1 MSCCSLDYCNDDEF
15 SYENMLRKNRGLLN
29 IKVKVEVRD
38 SEALSVVYTPGVAQP
53 CLEIQKDLTRA
64 YEMTNKGN
72 SIIIVTDSSAT
83 CEKCGKY
90 PEEAMMPY
98 LEAFSVLY
106 KTYTNVDAYPI
117 LLDAAL
123 IKDAETLVDVI
134 NAISLSYSG
143 VEFFMIDPERAKK
156 ISDLIEKSKGKDQY
170 AYICGCCK
178 RGLDKFL
185 KEKNCCLTS
194 HAIYAM
200 LWRVALDTRCYK
212 NLTPVLEHIKECIGN
227 GKIDVTKPFGC
238 IMAQI
243 LSFATDYIFEHKME
257 NRTLDKY
264 NWLSSPMSK
273 EFVIKKFK
281 AFKMYGTRAWFDPMP
296 QGYYMKDHNHSEN
309 SNVLHQR
316 AKGVIEIC
324 PKLKVTCHCQL
335 AKIFSWENIDAVA
348 EKICK
353 DKDLVYEL
361 TCKSNYGGIVTNGT
375 AILGLGNIG
384 ALAGMPVME
393 GKSVL
398 FKHYGG
404 TNIAPICIQELNQ
417 EKLVFYTRCIAPSFI
432 IINLEDIKG
441 PDCFFIE
448 TELIKTVKSCMF
460 HDDQHGTAVVVLAG
474 LLNATKLR
482 GSKPEEMK
490 IVMNG
495 AGAAGI
501 SVCQLLLHAG
511 FKNFIVCDTAG
522 AIYKGRPKNMNPFKE
537 KIAELTNKD
546 CVQGKLADVIKGAD
560 VVIGLSGPNTISKE
574 DVKSMNKDP
583 IVFALANPTPEI
595 FPNDAY
601 EAGAFVV
608 ATGRSDYPNQIN
620 NSIAFPGIFRG
631 AVDLRSPN
639 ITLEMKVAAAHAVA
653 NLVGEKELNR
663 MKIMPSA
670 LEVRNGTKVA
680 LEVAKV
686 IKETGYCKVKEVN
699 FDKLEE
705 NIHSYFMEGELMG
718 INY

>member
-1 MSCCSLDYCNDDEF
+1 MSCPLGYSNEDEF
-15 SYENMLRKNRGLLN
+15 SYENVLKKNRGLLN

-38 SEALSVVYTPGVAQP
+38 TEALSVVYTPGVAQP
-53 CLEIQKDLTRA
+53 CLEIQKDLSRA

-72 SIIIVTDSSAT
+72 SILVVTDCS
-83 CEKCGKY
+83 GKHL
-90 PEEAMMPY
+90 PEEAHMNY
-98 LEAFSVLY
+98 LEAFSVMY
-106 KTYTNVDAYPI
+106 KMLSNVDAYPI
-117 LLDAAL
+117 ILDAAL
-123 IKDAETLVDVI
+123 IKDAETLFEVI

-143 VEFFMIDPERAKK
+143 IEFYMIDCERFKK
-156 ISDLIEKSKGKDQY
+156 FQELYEKANSNQY
-170 AYICGCCK
+170 ALICGCHK
-178 RGLDKFL
+178 RKLDELL
-185 KEKNCCLTS
+185 KEKNIKCSS

-200 LWRVALDTRCYK
+200 IWRVALDTRCYK
-212 NLTPVLEHIKECIGN
+212 NLEPVLEHVTNCIKD
-227 GKIDVTKPFGC
+227 GKIDATKGPDC
-238 IMAQI
+238 VMAQVLGI
-243 LSFATDYIFEHKME
+243 AVDFIFEKKME

-264 NWLSSPMSK
+264 NWLHLPMSK
-273 EFVIKKFK
+273 EFVFKKFK
-281 AFKMYGTRAWFDPMP
+281 AFLNYGSGAWFDPMP
-296 QGYYMKDHNHSEN
+296 EGYYMKQHNHSEN
-309 SNVLHQR
+309 SNMLHQR
-316 AKGVIEIC
+316 AKGVIEVY
-324 PKLKVTCHCQL
+324 PKIKINSHCRL
-335 AKIFSWENIDAVA
+335 AKFFSWENLDAVS
-348 EKICK
+348 EKIAK
-353 DKDLVYEL
+353 NPDLVYEL
-361 TCKSNYGGIVTNGT
+361 TCKSNYGSIITNGT

-404 TNIAPICIQELNQ
+404 TNIAPLCIQELNN
-417 EKLVFYTRCIAPSFI
+417 EKLVFYTRCVAPSFI

-522 AIYKGRPKNMNPFKE
+522 AIYKGRPNNMNPFKE
-537 KIAELTNKD
+537 KIAELTNRD
-546 CVQGKLADVIKGAD
+546 CVKGKLCDVIKGAD
-560 VVIGLSGPNTISKE
+560 VVIGLSGPNTIKKE
-574 DVKSMNKDP
+574 DVKLMAEKP

-601 EAGAFVV
+601 EAGAYIV

-631 AVDLRSPN
+631 AVDTRSQY

-653 NLVGEKELNR
+653 NLVSEKELSP

-670 LEVRNGTKVA
+670 LEVRNGVKVA
-680 LEVAKV
+680 VDVAKV
-686 IKETGYCKVKEVN
+686 AVEKNLCKVPNLN
-699 FDKLEE
+699 FDKFEE
-705 NIHSYFMEGELMG
+705 NIHSYFIEGSLMG